1 MDTTLKS
8 RQLAGGGKLEILVF
22 GLGKREK
29 YGINV
34 FKVKEILKCPKIHV
48 APMSHPSVKGLI
60 TVREDTLSVIDLSKA
75 IGEEPI
81 ENTEDKLVI
90 VAEYNNTTLAFLV
103 HYVDN
108 ILSYE
113 WSQIKEPPSGL
124 ANSYLTAVAQ
134 KDNYMIQILDIETI
148 LNEIIKINTHVDT
161 SVLYEIPNIDASK
174 YVVVVDDSSVAR
186 KQITNC
192 LKEMNINSKTFENGR
207 VAKEFLKSKIEDN
220 SYKDILLVVSDI
232 EMPEMDGYSLTRF
245 IKEDAILKNLNV
257 ILHTSI
263 TGVFNKELVE
273 SIGADDFIC
282 KFNPNVLSESIIKN
296 IKAAI

>member
-8 RQLAGGGKLEILVF
+8 RQLAGSGRLEVLVF
-22 GLGKREK
+22 GLETGVK

-48 APMSHPSVKGLI
+48 APMAHPSVCGLI

-75 IGEEPI
+75 IGQKAV
-81 ENTEDKLVI
+81 ENTEDKLVV

-103 HYVDN
+103 NYVDN
-108 ILSYE
+108 ILAYD

-124 ANSYLTAVAQ
+124 ASSYLTAVAQ
-134 KDNYMIQILDIETI
+134 QDNNMIQILDVETI
-148 LNEIIKINTHVDT
+148 LNEIIKVKT
-161 SVLYEIPNIDASK
+161 EIDKDIISDVPKIDDNK
-174 YVVVVDDSSVAR
+174 YVLVVDDSSVAR

-207 VAKEFLKSKIEDN
+207 LAKEFLKSKAEDN
-220 SYKDILLVVSDI
+220 TFSDIVLVISDI

-245 IKEDAILKNLNV
+245 IKEDAKLKNLHV
-257 ILHTSI
+257 VLHTSI

-273 SIGADDFIC
+273 SVGADDFIC
-282 KFNPNVLSESIIKN
+282 KFNSNVLSESIIKN

>member
-8 RQLAGGGKLEILVF
+8 KQLAGSGRLEVLVF
-22 GLGKREK
+22 GLGKGEK

-48 APMSHPSVKGLI
+48 APMSHPSVCGLI

-75 IGEEPI
+75 IGGEPVSD
-81 ENTEDKLVI
+81 TTDKFVI
-90 VAEYNNTTLAFLV
+90 VAEYNNTVLAFLV

-108 ILSYE
+108 IVAYD

-124 ANSYLTAVAQ
+124 ASSYLTAIAQ
-134 KDNYMIQILDIETI
+134 QDKNMIQILDVETI
-148 LNEIIKINTHVDT
+148 LNEIIKVKTDVDK
-161 SVLYEIPNIDASK
+161 SIISEIPKLDNNK
-174 YVVVVDDSSVAR
+174 YVVIVDDSSVAR
-186 KQITNC
+186 KQVTNC

-207 VAKEFLKSKIEDN
+207 LAKEFLKSKAEDN
-220 SYKDILLVVSDI
+220 TFKDIVLVISDI

-245 IKEDAILKNLNV
+245 IKEDARLKELHV
-257 ILHTSI
+257 VLHTSI

-273 SIGADDFIC
+273 SVGV
-282 KFNPNVLSESIIKN
+282 FNC
-296 IKAAI
+296 